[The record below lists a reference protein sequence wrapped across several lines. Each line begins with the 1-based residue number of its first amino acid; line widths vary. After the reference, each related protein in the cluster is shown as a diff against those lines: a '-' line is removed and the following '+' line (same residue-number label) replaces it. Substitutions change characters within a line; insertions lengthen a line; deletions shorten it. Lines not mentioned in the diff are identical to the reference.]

1 MLHTVNKSPFSNGT
15 LESCLRF
22 CQPGDVLLLLED
34 GVLAASAGTAKSELV
49 TKAMANG
56 HEVYAISADI
66 KARGLDKIIDGVK
79 VVGYDVFVDL
89 VEKNSIHSWL

>member
-1 MLHTVNKSPFSNGT
+1 MLHTVNKSPFTNGT

-22 CQPGDVLLLLED
+22 CQPGDALLLLED
-34 GVLAASAGTAKSELV
+34 GVLAASAGTAKSNLV
-49 TKAMANG
+49 AKAMENG

-66 KARGLDKIIDGVK
+66 KARGLHNLIEGVK

-89 VEKNSIHSWL
+89 VEKNKIHSWL